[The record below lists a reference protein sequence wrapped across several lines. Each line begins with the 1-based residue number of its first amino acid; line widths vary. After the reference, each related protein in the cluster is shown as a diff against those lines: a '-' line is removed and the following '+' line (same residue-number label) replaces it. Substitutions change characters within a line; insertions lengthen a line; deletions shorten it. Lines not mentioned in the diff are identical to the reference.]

1 MGARHISTP
10 LLEKTVGLERDP
22 VHQVIPSNTMRRPWG
37 IAGLSVA
44 SLCVS
49 LVLAVSFASAA
60 PILQYSQDGT
70 NYRPIVPLASSMK
83 ASDYYNYSSHAGHP
97 AFGVQK
103 GSDTVCLYWDTTR
116 NALSMLFISGG
127 SDRASGTVSVTG
139 LPLASQMT
147 LSDDPG
153 KFKFD
158 RKTHTLTGRYSYQNS
173 TDGFVMSGLDAAAF
187 DAKLKLSGTHGIQN
201 LRLTVGDPND
211 GGAFQPLFL
220 QRPLFFRTSVAAAPG
235 PVIPIVGTTVP
246 EPTGFSLLGLIAMLL
261 FAQAR
266 PMPRHHV

>member
-1 MGARHISTP
+1 M
-10 LLEKTVGLERDP
+10 
-22 VHQVIPSNTMRRPWG
+22 HQVIPSNTVRRPRG
-37 IAGLSVA
+37 IAGLGVA

-49 LVLAVSFASAA
+49 LVLAVSVVSAA

-70 NYRPIVPLASSMK
+70 NYRPIVPLFSSMK
-83 ASDYYNYSSHAGHP
+83 ASDYYHYSSHAGHP

-103 GSDTVCLYWDTTR
+103 GTDTVCLYWDTTR
-116 NALSMLFISGG
+116 NALSILFISGG
-127 SDRASGTVSVTG
+127 SDRDRASGTVSVTG

-147 LSDDPG
+147 LSDDVG
-153 KFKFD
+153 KFKFA
-158 RKTHTLTGRYSYQNS
+158 RKTDTLTGHYSYQNS

-211 GGAFQPLFL
+211 GGAFQPLFP
-220 QRPLFFRTSVAAAPG
+220 QQPLFFRTSVAAAPG

-246 EPTGFSLLGLIAMLL
+246 EPTGFSLLALMAMLFL
-261 FAQAR
+261 KHGR
-266 PMPRHHV
+266 PMPRHQV